1 MTILFFCLSGL
12 DILDNISVIDSERRA
27 EIIEW
32 IYSHQ
37 ILPDQSDGK
46 KETKRENG
54 WFNGRGFYKCLSAS
68 VERLIL
74 YFCALIRIK
83 FIKVWF

>member
-27 EIIEW
+27 DIIEW

-37 ILPDQSDGK
+37 ILPDLSDGK

-54 WFNGRGFYKCLSAS
+54 
-68 VERLIL
+68 
-74 YFCALIRIK
+74 
-83 FIKVWF
+83 

>member
-1 MTILFFCLSGL
+1 MMKCKIIIILFVFSLSLFHRMTILFFCLSGL

-54 WFNGRGFYKCLSAS
+54 
-68 VERLIL
+68 
-74 YFCALIRIK
+74 
-83 FIKVWF
+83 

>member
-27 EIIEW
+27 DIIEW

-46 KETKRENG
+46 KERTVDLMG
-54 WFNGRGFYKCLSAS
+54 VAF
-68 VERLIL
+68 
-74 YFCALIRIK
+74 IR
-83 FIKVWF
+83 V

>member
-1 MTILFFCLSGL
+1 MMKRKIIIILFVFFSLFHRMTILFFCLSGL

-54 WFNGRGFYKCLSAS
+54 
-68 VERLIL
+68 
-74 YFCALIRIK
+74 
-83 FIKVWF
+83 